1 MPILKT
7 ISYLSL
13 SRLEKWGTQ
22 TLKKK
27 TVHRNIGIGHCPHFN
42 PSTTPLHSLMFGG
55 GDNPY
60 LTNNRNPGTGV
71 IDESVYRSINCVR
84 MIIGELVI
92 LIFA

>member
-42 PSTTPLHSLMFGG
+42 PAPPRSTAYCSGG

-71 IDESVYRSINCVR
+71 IDES
-84 MIIGELVI
+84 
-92 LIFA
+92 A

>member
-42 PSTTPLHSLMFGG
+42 PAPPRST
-55 GDNPY
+55 
-60 LTNNRNPGTGV
+60 
-71 IDESVYRSINCVR
+71 
-84 MIIGELVI
+84 
-92 LIFA
+92 A